1 MKTLFCGFNRSNSN
15 TVKTVIE
22 CQTQDELNKQL
33 RMFNHTLDLSGFVTM
48 VDTPENR
55 KFWEGL

>member
-1 MKTLFCGFNRSNSN
+1 MKTLFCGFNRSDSD
-15 TVKTVIE
+15 TVKAVIE

-33 RMFNHTLDLSGFVTM
+33 QMFNHTLDLNGFVTM
-48 VDTPENR
+48 VDTPKNR